1 MRRCCRLS
9 LKVVG
14 VGESSLGP
22 SEGER
27 ARACLGGDPLSPV
40 TQSREA
46 RQTGQHG
53 GPWGMHSA
61 LVRHQKKG
69 DRATVAAGAM
79 VHEKGIGPVF
89 GLASAQKAPPEKA
102 GQHNRRGRRL
112 LLELRRPSVVVA
124 CAPSPIWIL

>member
-79 VHEKGIGPVF
+79 VHEKGISDQF
-89 GLASAQKAPPEKA
+89 SASPAHKRRHQKRLDSTTVEA
-102 GQHNRRGRRL
+102 GG
-112 LLELRRPSVVVA
+112 S
-124 CAPSPIWIL
+124 C